1 MTPISN
7 VRFDAIAGYA
17 RMPIADLFG
26 EELAYF
32 EVEGGKVVGM
42 LLVDHTDGDF
52 LGLVFAR
59 DARLR
64 YRSAAGTMFFPTL
77 DQAEAALAEAMDAA
91 AAAPPE
97 DQSIEQNQPCLA
109 GSTVSTRQSPA
120 PMNSLWT

>member
-1 MTPISN
+1 M
-7 VRFDAIAGYA
+7 R
-17 RMPIADLFG
+17 IADLFG

-32 EVEGGKVVGM
+32 EVEAGKVVGM

-64 YRSAAGTMFFPTL
+64 YRSAAGTQFFPTL
-77 DQAEAALAEAMDAA
+77 DQAKAALAEAMDAA

-97 DQSIEQNQPCLA
+97 DHHQADEYL
-109 GSTVSTRQSPA
+109 
-120 PMNSLWT
+120 SLIHICRCRRAI